1 MKKLLLLGLT
11 LAMAFTMAACG
22 GGGDEPASAEDVAE
36 EAVQQAEELDSYS
49 VEAADYYL
57 KNAAN
62 LDLASLEPD
71 WEYTVGEK
79 HAYADDPSSGSGHAV
94 VIYSKADGE
103 VTSDE
108 YQAWL
113 QKVFDATAKAS
124 QDGYNIIGWE
134 FVGEGED
141 AMAETTLADAMSGF
155 MQGWCF
161 RVNDKNMVVYV
172 SQPYD
177 NDKESEIGEMF
188 YYYGV
193 KFDIGAGLQKS
204 FDDTL
209 DDMEE
214 ALEENEDEIKE
225 ALEDYAE

>member
-1 MKKLLLLGLT
+1 MKKWLVLGLT

-22 GGGDEPASAEDVAE
+22 GGDDKPSAEDAAE
-36 EAVQQAEELDSYS
+36 KAVQAEEFDSFS
-49 VEAADYYL
+49 VEAAEYYL
-57 KNAAN
+57 KETTGM
-62 LDLASLEPD
+62 DLASIEPD

-79 HAYADDPSSGSGHAV
+79 QAYGDDPSSGYGHAV
-94 VIYSKADGE
+94 ILYSKKDGE
-103 VTSDE
+103 VTKDE

-113 QKVFDATAKAS
+113 EKVFKATAAAS

-134 FVGEGED
+134 FVGDGED
-141 AMAETTLADAMSGF
+141 AMAETTLDEAMDGF

-161 RVNDKNMVVYV
+161 RVNDKSMAVYV

-193 KFDIGAGLQKS
+193 KVDIGVGLQKS

-209 DDMEE
+209 DEAEE
-214 ALEENEDEIKE
+214 YLEENEDEVNE
-225 ALEDYAE
+225 AIDDYLD